1 MITIPVTKSVLEVK
15 TDRLTEVGK
24 CHVME
29 IHVDIERT
37 KVMRIS
43 IHPPPV
49 QIMIKN
55 NWRM

>member
-1 MITIPVTKSVLEVK
+1 MINISVTKSLLRVK

-29 IHVDIERT
+29 IEVERT
-37 KVMRIS
+37 KVMRVS
-43 IHPPPV
+43 RHSSPV

-55 NWRM
+55 N